1 MNRIKT
7 ILVAFAGVW
16 LQALVAPLLIFL
28 SRTWQGRF
36 LGLVGVIGW
45 IAFTSLVVGV
55 WGEMEATGTP
65 FLVVV
70 ISCPLLFVCILLI
83 LVLRR
88 RPVSERGPIDSHF
101 LKQWATKR
109 YNGWDD
115 VEDDYVWLLIQL
127 VTRLDPWMP
136 GTDRTQTRDT
146 SRRLLAELRADP
158 SYDRLPRVT
167 YLLGLLPIRGRLDPH
182 HLYSYRPEPRGPGER
197 FGLFVFLH
205 GHGTNYLV
213 LLHAL
218 RPLADRLR
226 VVLVAPTF
234 GYGNWEA
241 PGGVEAIDRATQ
253 FGLKTYAADPDRV
266 FLAGLSQGGAGVSRA
281 GAASPGLYAGL
292 VFLSATMEPSVI
304 GSEAF
309 STGWKGRPV
318 LVIQGERDH
327 NVPLRS
333 VMAAVERMEANGVK
347 VTTRT
352 DPGAGHFLFFA
363 KLHETLGQIAEWA
376 DGVGS

>member
-7 ILVAFAGVW
+7 ILIGYAGAGSQV
-16 LQALVAPLLIFL
+16 VVTPLLMVV
-28 SRTWQGRF
+28 SRTWRGRF
-36 LGLVGVIGW
+36 LGLMGVIGW

-70 ISCPLLFVCILLI
+70 ISCPLLFVCILLV

-88 RPVSERGPIDSHF
+88 RPVSGRGLIDSHF

-136 GTDRTQTRDT
+136 ATERIETRNT
-146 SRRLLAELRADP
+146 TRRLLAEVRADR

-167 YLLGLLPIRGRLDPH
+167 YLLGFLPLRGRLDPL

-241 PGGVEAIDRATQ
+241 PGGVEAIGRATQ

-333 VMAAVERMEANGVK
+333 VMSAVGRMEDSGAK
-347 VTTRT
+347 VTTHI

-363 KLHETLGQIAEWA
+363 KLDETLGQIAKWA
-376 DGVGS
+376 EGVGS